1 MSGTFYKAMLQP
13 TTVTDINK
21 NHQALVP
28 YIISTLK
35 GILWTPFC
43 TGVQVAATAKKR
55 WPLHPIRPGELQCSF
70 LSFIQCSE
78 MISQLGSW
86 GNDQPGDPT
95 AITGGTALMPWTPP
109 LKARKQWLRAGQ
121 VRAIGLCHIMS
132 SFPRRCKRKS
142 NGELVMEKGND

>member
-35 GILWTPFC
+35 GILWAPFC

-95 AITGGTALMPWTPP
+95 AITGGPPWCHGRRHWKRGSSGWERGRWGQ
-109 LKARKQWLRAGQ
+109 LDYVISCHHSQGDAKGKA
-121 VRAIGLCHIMS
+121 
-132 SFPRRCKRKS
+132 
-142 NGELVMEKGND
+142 MENW